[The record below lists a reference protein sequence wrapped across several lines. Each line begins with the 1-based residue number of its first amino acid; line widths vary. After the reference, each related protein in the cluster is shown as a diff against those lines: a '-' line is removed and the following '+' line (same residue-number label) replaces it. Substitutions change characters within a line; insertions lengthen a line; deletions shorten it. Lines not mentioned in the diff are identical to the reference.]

1 MRKLSFLAM
10 AVAGMLFAACSSDKD
25 VAEGG
30 PQNPLETATE
40 GYLKVNVNLP
50 SQVVNSNR
58 AAWETDEGLKENDGE
73 GYEYAVDNIM
83 LLLFEGIGESDATL
97 FQVLDLNNTQANN
110 PDDPNQITTTGK
122 YVAKINKRPAGTNKF
137 FALAVVNGAGV
148 IEHGS
153 VANSLRIAGSTDQTG
168 IKLSDIQGATA
179 VSATVDANPFVYTK
193 AGNKYFF
200 MTNAVLSKAQGG
212 TADPGA
218 SPALQVLA
226 PVDANYIYDTE
237 EAASATTA
245 TAATEIYVERGVAKV
260 TLSNGTNA
268 LKPQKA
274 DGTAWT
280 DNTTK
285 LAATA
290 TITGWT
296 LDGTNTS
303 SYIARKVPTGF
314 TWNLKSKA
322 AAIPADDAYRFVGV
336 NKINGVDLYRTYW
349 AEDPNYDKNWKAA
362 NFSGAT
368 TATNAPT
375 DKLYAFENTFTVA
388 QMKTNNTTRAILKV
402 KLTSDGSEFYTIGD
416 DRTTLYTLANV
427 KDKIVSSLLNQSAFI
442 TYWQNNS
449 TQTLLGSDVTV
460 TFDKNAIT
468 EAGKI
473 KVTEVELPHGKY
485 TSDPGTD
492 VKVSTLTAG
501 TDGIDGADA
510 IAVLNN
516 SLKSVERFVGGE
528 AYYVIRVK
536 HFGDNMTPWN
546 TDEYGTGTKPAE
558 GDVAAIYPAG
568 ADRDNNYLGRY
579 GMVRNNWYDLQIGEI
594 LKIGYSEMPN
604 LDGGGGGITP
614 PDPDDPDHP
623 DDELG
628 LYIMAKINILSW
640 AKRIQSW
647 QLK

>member
-58 AAWETDEGLKENDGE
+58 AAWETDEGLKDNDGE
-73 GYEYAVDNIM
+73 TYEYAVDNIM
-83 LLLFEGIGESDATL
+83 LLLFEGTGESDATL
-97 FQVLDLNNTQANN
+97 FQVLDLNNTQASNG
-110 PDDPNQITTTGK
+110 DDPNQITTTGK
-122 YVAKINKRPAGTNKF
+122 YVAKITKRPSTGKSF

-153 VANSLRIAGSTDQTG
+153 VANSLRIAGSTDQIG

-179 VSATVDANPFVYTK
+179 ASASVDANPFVYTK

-245 TAATEIYVERGVAKV
+245 NAATEIYVERGVAKV
-260 TLSNGTNA
+260 TLSNGANA

-285 LAATA
+285 LATTA

-322 AAIPADDAYRFVGV
+322 STIPADDAYRFVGV

-349 AEDPNYDKNWKAA
+349 AEDPNYDTDWAAA

-375 DKLYAFENTFTVA
+375 DILYAFENTFTVA

-416 DRTTLYTLANV
+416 DRTTLYTEANV
-427 KDKIVSSLLNQSAFI
+427 ADKVVSNLFNQSAFI
-442 TYWQNNS
+442 AYWNNEN
-449 TQTLLGSDVTV
+449 TTPVTITGADVTV
-460 TFDKNAIT
+460 ALETG
-468 EAGKI
+468 AGKI
-473 KVTEVELPHGKY
+473 KVTDITIPKGKFSPAK
-485 TSDPGTD
+485 TAD
-492 VKVSTLTAG
+492 VSVAALTAG